1 MNISDLRTKV
11 FEEVQKVPEDKL
23 TELYNL
29 IHFFRLHL
37 PVVSDTPVSIMQFA
51 GCWSDFPDNV
61 YTEFLNDI
69 AQRRQQAFSERRNHE
84 ASSC

>member
-11 FEEVQKVPEDKL
+11 FEEVEKVPEEKL

-37 PVVSDTPVSIMQFA
+37 PLTRDTPGSMMRFA
-51 GCWSDFPDNV
+51 GCWNDFPDETYNA
-61 YTEFLNDI
+61 FLDDI
-69 AQRRQQAFSERRNHE
+69 AQRRQQSFSQY
-84 ASSC
+84 